1 MGGVGAEVVS
11 ETQESLV
18 CQNSFD
24 LLVELA

>member
-1 MGGVGAEVVS
+1 MGGVSAEVVF
-11 ETQESLV
+11 ETWESLV